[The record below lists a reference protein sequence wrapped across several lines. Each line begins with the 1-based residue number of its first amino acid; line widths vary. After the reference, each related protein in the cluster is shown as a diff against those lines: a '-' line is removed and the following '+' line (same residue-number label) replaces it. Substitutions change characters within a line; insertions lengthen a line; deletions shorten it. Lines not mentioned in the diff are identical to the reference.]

1 MVFLKEIT
9 LQSTAIYVQFSVMI
23 IIMIIINI
31 QDSKARELRPSDHG
45 LGFQSM
51 PPTAVKFPP
60 DMKQFFGA
68 SSAATS
74 YVVFGGC
81 IAESNELERH
91 LVVENCWC
99 WRRRRR
105 RRSCEARAVGSEL
118 GLWGH
123 GLGLASH
130 FCFDFLLYEA

>member
-1 MVFLKEIT
+1 
-9 LQSTAIYVQFSVMI
+9 MI

-74 YVVFGGC
+74 TSSSGV
-81 IAESNELERH
+81 ALPKAMNSKRH

-105 RRSCEARAVGSEL
+105 RSCEARAAGSEL